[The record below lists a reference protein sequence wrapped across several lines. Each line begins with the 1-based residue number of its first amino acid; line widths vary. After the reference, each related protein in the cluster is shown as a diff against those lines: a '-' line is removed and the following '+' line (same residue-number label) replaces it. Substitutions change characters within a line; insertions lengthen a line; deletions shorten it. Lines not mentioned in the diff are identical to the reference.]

1 MLGGKVPPGYW
12 TGTRKA
18 DDMKRWDGMV
28 EGYLKRCEQ
37 RGLSECTRYM
47 ILRECERL
55 GCWLKRRR
63 PKVVLEEVS
72 GEMLVEYVKKSTQ
85 FNARATVVSVVS
97 RVRCLGDYLLEEGV
111 WTKNPMRWVRG
122 PKLDPRGRLPRRI
135 GKGELVKLW
144 DATGVRRSQYQ
155 QHVAMAVL
163 ALLHGTGL
171 RRGELERLDLEDWK
185 REEGVLV
192 IDGRKTGRER
202 AVPVSEGMWRCV
214 EAYLPRRH
222 NLLEKVGRLE
232 EKALLVS
239 QKGTRMQGIG
249 VALMLRRLAVAAGI
263 GRVTPHQ
270 FRHTC
275 ASDLLE
281 SGVSLPAVKEVLGH
295 ACVTTTV
302 RYLQVADPARA
313 AAVERHPLNDYL
325 GKEQKEGRA
334 A

>member
-1 MLGGKVPPGYW
+1 
-12 TGTRKA
+12 
-18 DDMKRWDGMV
+18 
-28 EGYLKRCEQ
+28 
-37 RGLSECTRYM
+37 
-47 ILRECERL
+47 
-55 GCWLKRRR
+55 
-63 PKVVLEEVS
+63 
-72 GEMLVEYVKKSTQ
+72 MLVEAASAEGGLGGGERGDAGGVCEEEHAVQCAGDGGVGGEPGEVPWGLSAGRGGVDEEPDEMGSGAEVGSAWTIAPADRQ
-85 FNARATVVSVVS
+85 GGACEVV
-97 RVRCLGDYLLEEGV
+97 
-111 WTKNPMRWVRG
+111 
-122 PKLDPRGRLPRRI
+122 GR
-135 GKGELVKLW
+135 
-144 DATGVRRSQYQ
+144 DGVRRSQYQ

-302 RYLQVADPARA
+302 RYLQVTRCRGARK
-313 AAVERHPLNDYL
+313 RP
-325 GKEQKEGRA
+325 
-334 A
+334 